1 MLPQQKKGWTT
12 VVDIEEFKKITWT
25 YLTNVKMTWEYQGM
39 AYLFREAG
47 IPIYGKDLGTM
58 KMNHPIVC
66 MAIPQHKDKNY
77 GVDIYVP
84 AKKKAKAEKLIA
96 DRGRLRQAAELE
108 EVEGKAAHEE
118 FERQALAAKERNAAA
133 KRERRQKRRAA
144 IVERLAPQFIA
155 SKIG

>member
-12 VVDIEEFKKITWT
+12 VVDIEEFKEITWT

-96 DRGRLRQAAELE
+96 DRERLRQAAELE

-133 KRERRQKRRAA
+133 AKERKAQRRA
-144 IVERLAPQFIA
+144 RFMNKLAPSFIA
-155 SKIG
+155 GKAN

>member
-12 VVDIEEFKKITWT
+12 VVDIEEFKKITWA
-25 YLTNVKMTWEYQGM
+25 YLTNVKMVWEYQGM

-58 KMNHPIVC
+58 KMNHPIMC
-66 MAIPQHKDKNY
+66 MAIPQHRDRNY

-96 DRGRLRQAAELE
+96 DRERLREAAVLEQA
-108 EVEGKAAHEE
+108 EGAKAHAE
-118 FERQALAAKERNAAA
+118 FERAALAAKERNAAA
-133 KRERRQKRRAA
+133 RKQRRAQRRSA
-144 IVERLAPQFIA
+144 LFARLVPNFAA
-155 SKIG
+155 GKN